1 MDVKLAIPLKYL
13 TNFWR
18 TLEIPLSNCV
28 INLNLICFAVCVTAT
43 GAARFAVTATRL
55 YVPVVTLSTQDN
67 TKLLQQLKSGF
78 KRTSNWDKYQLKM
91 TKQAQ
96 NPSLDYVI
104 DPSLHRVNRL
114 LVLSFKTN
122 DYRKAHTGCFLPKVE
137 IMLWLIDKAFLL
149 SQIKMI

>member
-1 MDVKLAIPLKYL
+1 MYNLTEYSDSYSKTSGSLQQYQRDEQNATLADFDLFKFKVKIIGSTPNDGNTMDVKLAIPLKYL

-78 KRTSNWDKYQLKM
+78 KRTSN
-91 TKQAQ
+91 
-96 NPSLDYVI
+96 
-104 DPSLHRVNRL
+104 
-114 LVLSFKTN
+114 
-122 DYRKAHTGCFLPKVE
+122 
-137 IMLWLIDKAFLL
+137 
-149 SQIKMI
+149 

>member
-1 MDVKLAIPLKYL
+1 MYNLTEYSDSYSKTSGSLQQYQRDEQNATLTDFDLFKFKVKIIGSTPDDGNTMDVKLAIPLKYL

-78 KRTSNWDKYQLKM
+78 KRTSN
-91 TKQAQ
+91 
-96 NPSLDYVI
+96 
-104 DPSLHRVNRL
+104 
-114 LVLSFKTN
+114 
-122 DYRKAHTGCFLPKVE
+122 
-137 IMLWLIDKAFLL
+137 
-149 SQIKMI
+149 